1 PNRPALPEDLPLV
14 LLPDAGDRLDQRAL
28 ACPVV
33 ADQRRHLADRNVQ
46 VDVGEGAYRAE
57 VLAHADQ
64 AQQRLVAVA
73 ARGGGSFGGSLGEGR
88 LGLPGGDLGVHG
100 RGLGLGRGL
109 LSLDGGGFGGCL
121 AGFGGRLAADAG
133 VAGRAGRLRLLGLA
147 GLRRLAGLR
156 SRRPARG
163 SGPGVVRARIGH
175 RARLLSFGQKLLITI
190 SPRSCTGPRT
200 GRRTVAPPSRTC
212 PR

>member
-28 ACPVV
+28 ARPVV

-73 ARGGGSFGGSLGEGR
+73 ARSGGSFGGSLGEG
-88 LGLPGGDLGVHG
+88 
-100 RGLGLGRGL
+100 L
-109 LSLDGGGFGGCL
+109 LSLNGGGFGGRLAGFGGRL
-121 AGFGGRLAADAG
+121 AGFGGRLAAGAG

-147 GLRRLAGLR
+147 GLR
-156 SRRPARG
+156 
-163 SGPGVVRARIGH
+163 
-175 RARLLSFGQKLLITI
+175 
-190 SPRSCTGPRT
+190 
-200 GRRTVAPPSRTC
+200 
-212 PR
+212 